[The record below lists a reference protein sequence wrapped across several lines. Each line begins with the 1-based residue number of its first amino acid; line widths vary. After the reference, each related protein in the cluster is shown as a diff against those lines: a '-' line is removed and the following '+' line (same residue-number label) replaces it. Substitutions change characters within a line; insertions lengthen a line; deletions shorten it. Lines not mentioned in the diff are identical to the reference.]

1 MSTNLTLIYKAYMP
15 RGRERSKQP
24 TKSSKLLQGTRIP
37 SISYAKLPNPD
48 IGMTRG
54 QSLLN
59 VSTRSRIRK
68 ENSSYDSLVKLPKI
82 QTLPKEDHSLTL
94 KSKNS
99 CNQSYS
105 FDSDLEKLEQLTK
118 KNASVR
124 VDWLNIQERVFDLD
138 LKRKL
143 RKRNYDGEI
152 FTDLDSSLLNP
163 IIENPVEYLAQKY
176 IDRSIDLAD
185 KNYSLKLPKL

>member
-1 MSTNLTLIYKAYMP
+1 MSTNLTLIYKAYKP

-24 TKSSKLLQGTRIP
+24 NKSNKLLQGTRIP
-37 SISYAKLPNPD
+37 SISYVKLPNPD
-48 IGMTRG
+48 TGMTRG

-68 ENSSYDSLVKLPKI
+68 ENSSFDSLPKLPKI
-82 QTLPKEDHSLTL
+82 QTLPKEDRSLTL

-118 KNASVR
+118 KNVSVR

-152 FTDLDSSLLNP
+152 STDLDSSLLNP
-163 IIENPVEYLAQKY
+163 IIENPVESLAQKY
-176 IDRSIDLAD
+176 IDRSMDLAD
-185 KNYSLKLPKL
+185 KNFSLKLPKL